1 MQSCRIPV
9 FDAYLLLFAA
19 IYVEVIIYC
28 FPLSFKE
35 KFWQLLYCSCVAY
48 RAFSL
53 VIFKLS
59 DWDAI
64 PNFV

>member
-19 IYVEVIIYC
+19 IYVEGIIYC

-35 KFWQLLYCSCVAY
+35 KFGNYFIALALLIGL
-48 RAFSL
+48 FL
-53 VIFKLS
+53 
-59 DWDAI
+59 W
-64 PNFV
+64 